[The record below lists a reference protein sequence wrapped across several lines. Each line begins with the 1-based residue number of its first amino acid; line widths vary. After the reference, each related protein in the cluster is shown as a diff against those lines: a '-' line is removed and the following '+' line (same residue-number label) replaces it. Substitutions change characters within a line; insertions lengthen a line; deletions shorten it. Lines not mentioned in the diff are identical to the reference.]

1 MIKNKLILEKFN
13 QAYAKQKQYSYAQRL
28 RIWEALLKEA
38 RLLGRI
44 PLKNPLEGLDAC
56 LRIASILKFLKY
68 K

>member
-1 MIKNKLILEKFN
+1 MIKNKLLLERFN

-56 LRIASILKFLKY
+56 LRIASILKSLKY